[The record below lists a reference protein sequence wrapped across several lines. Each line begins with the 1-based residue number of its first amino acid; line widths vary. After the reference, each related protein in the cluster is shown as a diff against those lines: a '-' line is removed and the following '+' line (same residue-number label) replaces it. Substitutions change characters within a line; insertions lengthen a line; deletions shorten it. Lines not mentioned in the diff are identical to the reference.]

1 MPPPNNLS
9 NSSLPVDKYNI
20 FFLFSSCSVAV
31 VNSIGTIFY
40 ASSIILSILAA
51 SVGHLINIR
60 FLRGKKVTNSTELN
74 PAFMS

>member
-9 NSSLPVDKYNI
+9 NSSLPVDKYII

-31 VNSIGTIFY
+31 VNSMGTIFY
-40 ASSIILSILAA
+40 AASIILSILA
-51 SVGHLINIR
+51 SVGHLINNR